1 VDEKPD
7 VIRHEIE
14 ETRQSLSEKLET
26 LEGQVK
32 ETISSVTG
40 SVEETVEK
48 VKATVSDTVE
58 TVKSSV
64 EGTVESVKRTFD
76 LAYQVDRHPW
86 AMAGCSLLAG
96 VAAGYLLGGP
106 RGRARHRGFGRQRTP
121 STGAFGSARSFAE
134 TPGYQAASAYS
145 APADNGHE
153 HQGPGFL
160 SQLLAPLAPEIDKIK
175 GTAVAAVMGMVR
187 DSLVRAVPPALA
199 ENVRDIMDDLTRK
212 AGGHPIREPI
222 LPSGSTSGGYGSTGS
237 TPAL

>member
-1 VDEKPD
+1 MDEKPD

-14 ETRQSLSEKLET
+14 ETRSSLAEKLET

-32 ETISSVTG
+32 DTISSVTG
-40 SVEETVEK
+40 TVEETVEK
-48 VKATVSDTVE
+48 VKSTVSDTVE

-106 RGRARHRGFGRQRTP
+106 RGHARRWRVGRERTP
-121 STGAFGSARSFAE
+121 STGARSFAE
-134 TPGYQAASAYS
+134 TPAYQAASAYS
-145 APADNGHE
+145 APTDDRRE

-160 SQLLAPLAPEIDKIK
+160 SQLLAPPAPEIDKIK
-175 GTAVAAVMGMVR
+175 GTAVAAVMGMLR
-187 DSLVRAVPPALA
+187 DSLVRAVPPALH
-199 ENVRDIMDDLTRK
+199 ENVREIMDDLTRK

-222 LPSGSTSGGYGSTGS
+222 LPSATSGGYGPSGS